1 VRGRYNKVAF
11 PTESLVRIDG
21 ETDVTFP
28 SIESGKLYFAMKKK
42 QMKGTMTLMALYKKV
57 NGKWIGIMH
66 N

>member
-1 VRGRYNKVAF
+1 MRGRYNKVAF

-21 ETDVTFP
+21 EKDVTFP
-28 SIESGKLYFAMKKK
+28 SIESGKLYFSMKKK

>member
-21 ETDVTFP
+21 EKDVTFP